1 MALHGRPYTSLSTAL
16 LVVLVLVLVL
26 VLVAPT
32 FGEEMDAIEREPN
45 NIIGMSSD
53 VD

>member
-1 MALHGRPYTSLSTAL
+1 MEGHTSLSTAL
-16 LVVLVLVLVL
+16 LVVL

-45 NIIGMSSD
+45 TIIGMSSD
-53 VD
+53 AD